1 MGRVFDIQHFS
12 TGDGPGIRTTVFFK
26 GCPLH
31 CLWCH
36 NPESQ
41 KPYPQ
46 VFYNPA
52 KCIGCGRCERACPE
66 GQERRHSV
74 ECADACPTGCLERV
88 GREWSTEE
96 VLREVLKDKAFYDNS
111 DGGMTLSGGEPLA
124 QPAFALELLS
134 AAKDAGVHTAIETS
148 GCGKTADYMRLM
160 PVTDLFLWDIK
171 VMNKELYER
180 YVGGGFEAV
189 VENLRTLHKAGA
201 TLRLRLL
208 YIPELHDRPD
218 VLAATRALLREFESV
233 PYDVIPYH
241 PYGNSKRE
249 RLDLEKITFTQPS
262 EQQVWEYGER
272 LKATE

>member
-52 KCIGCGRCERACPE
+52 KCIACGSCEKACPQ
-66 GQERRHSV
+66 GQERRHCV

-111 DGGMTLSGGEPLA
+111 GGGMTLSGGEPLV
-124 QPAFALELLS
+124 QPDFALELLS
-134 AAKDAGVHTAIETS
+134 AAKSESVHTAIETS
-148 GCGKTADYMRLM
+148 GCGKTEDYLRLM
-160 PVTDLFLWDIK
+160 SVTDLFLWDVK
-171 VMNKELYER
+171 LMNKDLYEH
-180 YVGGGFEAV
+180 YVGDGFEAV
-189 VENLRTLHKAGA
+189 IENLRVLHSAGV

-218 VLAATRALLREFESV
+218 VLEATRALLREFDAV
-233 PYDVIPYH
+233 PYDIIPYH

-249 RLDLEKITFTQPS
+249 RLDLEKITFTQPTD
-262 EQQVWEYGER
+262 QQVWEYEQK
-272 LKATE
+272 LKAVE